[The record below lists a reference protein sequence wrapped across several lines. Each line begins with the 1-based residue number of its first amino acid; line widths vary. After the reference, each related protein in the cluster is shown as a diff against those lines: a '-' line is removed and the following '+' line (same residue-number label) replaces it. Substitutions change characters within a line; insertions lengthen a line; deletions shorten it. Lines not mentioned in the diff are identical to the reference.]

1 MIEKSKLKDYANKL
15 MFDMNDEEY
24 ETLAGEFEVF
34 LKQFELIGKID
45 DIDKVEPMT
54 FPYLK
59 EDVTL
64 RDDSVSRV
72 VDVDVA
78 FSNCHGKKGDEI
90 KVPRVVE

>member
-15 MFDMNDEEY
+15 MFDMNYEEY
-24 ETLAGEFEVF
+24 ENLAKEFDTV
-34 LKQFELIGKID
+34 LMQFDLIGKIEN
-45 DIDKVEPMT
+45 INNVEPMT

-59 EDVTL
+59 EEVTL
-64 RDDSVSRV
+64 RDDSKSRV

>member
-1 MIEKSKLKDYANKL
+1 MITKEKLKSYAGKL

-24 ETLAGEFEVF
+24 ETLAKEFDTV
-34 LKQFELIGKID
+34 LMQFDLIGKIEN
-45 DIDKVEPMT
+45 INNVEPMT

-59 EDVTL
+59 EEVTL
-64 RDDSVSRV
+64 RDDSKSRV
-72 VDVDVA
+72 VDVDIA

>member
-24 ETLAGEFEVF
+24 ETLASEFEVF

-45 DIDKVEPMT
+45 NIDEVEPMT

>member
-24 ETLAGEFEVF
+24 ETLAKEFDTV
-34 LKQFELIGKID
+34 LMQFDLIGKIEN
-45 DIDKVEPMT
+45 INNVEPMT

-59 EDVTL
+59 EEVTL
-64 RDDSVSRV
+64 RDDSKSRV
-72 VDVDVA
+72 VDVDIA

>member
-15 MFDMNDEEY
+15 MFDMADEEY
-24 ETLAGEFEVF
+24 ETLSQEFDTI
-34 LKQFELIGKID
+34 LKQLDLIGEID
-45 DIDKVEPMT
+45 NISEVEPMT

-59 EDVTL
+59 EDVAL
-64 RDDSVSRV
+64 RSDADSRV

-78 FSNCHGKKGDEI
+78 FSNCHGKKGDEV